1 MTGTAQVDPEVAQE
15 IETAEVAADETVE
28 PAIEAEADA
37 DATPPPPPATP
48 STDHHR
54 TERAPRQWQSLPLK

>member
-37 DATPPPPPATP
+37 VDADHPAAG
-48 STDHHR
+48 D
-54 TERAPRQWQSLPLK
+54 AVN